1 MIDPND
7 LREADTDVSGSLQKK
22 AQTTVYQKALDVVKK
37 MANGME
43 FVILG
48 LENQDKIHYAMPLR
62 IMQGDVMLYMKEFEE
77 IKKEN
82 REQKT
87 YSSKDEFLSGFNAD
101 DRLHPVITLCVYYG
115 EDEWDGPRCLMDM
128 LNIPEKMKNMVSD
141 YKMNL
146 LEIRKSGSMVF
157 NNQDV
162 KNVFDLV
169 RRIYNEEFSK
179 INELYDNID
188 LNPEVGIAVGSIT
201 NNQKLVRHALSI
213 KEKGGQFNMC
223 SALEKLEEQNYE
235 RGIQDGIQKGKKE
248 GIQEGIQKGKQE
260 GIQEGMK
267 KATALFGQ
275 IVTESA
281 KKNVS
286 VDYGRL
292 SNLDYLAD
300 ICNILDIPM

>member
-1 MIDPND
+1 
-7 LREADTDVSGSLQKK
+7 
-22 AQTTVYQKALDVVKK
+22 
-37 MANGME
+37 MANGVE

-82 REQKT
+82 REQKI
-87 YSSKDEFLSGFNAD
+87 YSSKDEFLSGFNVD

-128 LNIPEKMKNMVSD
+128 LNIPKKMKNMVSD

-146 LEIRKSGSMVF
+146 LEIRKSGNMVF

-162 KNVFDLV
+162 NNVFDLV

-213 KEKGGQFNMC
+213 KEKGGQINMC

-235 RGIQDGIQKGKKE
+235 RGV
-248 GIQEGIQKGKQE
+248 QEGQQE
-260 GIQEGMK
+260 T
-267 KATALFGQ
+267 AALFTK
-275 IVTESA
+275 VLTEA
-281 KKNVS
+281 EKKNVK
-286 VDYGRL
+286 VDYSKL
-292 SNLDYLAD
+292 QDMKYIYSLCQIL
-300 ICNILDIPM
+300 NISK

>member
-7 LREADTDVSGSLQKK
+7 LHEADTDVSGSLQKK

-37 MANGME
+37 MANGVE

-82 REQKT
+82 HKQKI
-87 YSSKDEFLSGFNAD
+87 YSSTDEFLSSFNAD
-101 DRLHPVITLCVYYG
+101 DKLHPVITLCVYYG
-115 EDEWDGPRCLMDM
+115 ENEWDGPRCLTDM
-128 LNIPEKMKNMVSD
+128 LNVPEKMKDMVSD

-162 KNVFDLV
+162 NNLFDLV

-248 GIQEGIQKGKQE
+248 GIQEG
-260 GIQEGMK
+260 MK
-267 KATALFGQ
+267 KATALFGL
-275 IVTESA
+275 IITESA
-281 KKNVS
+281 KKNVE
-286 VDYGRL
+286 VDYSRL

-300 ICNILDIPM
+300 ICKILDIPM

>member
-1 MIDPND
+1 M
-7 LREADTDVSGSLQKK
+7 
-22 AQTTVYQKALDVVKK
+22 
-37 MANGME
+37 
-43 FVILG
+43 
-48 LENQDKIHYAMPLR
+48 
-62 IMQGDVMLYMKEFEE
+62 
-77 IKKEN
+77 
-82 REQKT
+82 
-87 YSSKDEFLSGFNAD
+87 
-101 DRLHPVITLCVYYG
+101 YYG
-115 EDEWDGPRCLMDM
+115 ENEWDGPRCLTDM
-128 LNIPEKMKNMVSD
+128 LNVPEKMKDMVSD

-162 KNVFDLV
+162 NNLFDLV

-248 GIQEGIQKGKQE
+248 GIQEG
-260 GIQEGMK
+260 MK

-275 IVTESA
+275 IIT
-281 KKNVS
+281 
-286 VDYGRL
+286 Y
-292 SNLDYLAD
+292 YY
-300 ICNILDIPM
+300 I